1 MTVDEHRLAN
11 LERIV
16 DIVKAY
22 RGDGK
27 GLQYGVRS
35 TLQEDVNEEA
45 GRTRVDALDVPA
57 ERVVELWMARLSA
70 KFRASVE
77 MTRARLSAAAVPARA
92 RAAAAAAPA
101 RARAAA
107 SAASVYSRDVLDLA
121 FAVFRADAYNEGAQ
135 ERARDRDIEDR
146 IQGRGRYLDA
156 DEREHRRA
164 VREVGYCHDQRLCGD
179 GDD

>member
-1 MTVDEHRLAN
+1 MTDVADTAGLVG
-11 LERIV
+11 IV
-16 DIVKAY
+16 DIVVAY
-22 RGDGK
+22 RGYGT

-35 TLQEDVNEEA
+35 TLQGDVNEEA
-45 GRTRVDALDVPA
+45 GRLRVDALDVPA
-57 ERVVELWMARLSA
+57 ERVVELWMARRSPT
-70 KFRASVE
+70 FRARV
-77 MTRARLSAAAVPARA
+77 MARARRAAAAALAPA

-107 SAASVYSRDVLDLA
+107 SAAPVYSRDVLDLA
-121 FAVFRADAYNEGAQ
+121 FAVFRADAYNEDAQ